1 MASSQQ
7 TLVDLQNLT
16 TLYRQGH
23 HSPVI
28 ERTVE
33 KMVAFER
40 DLARQEA
47 DEIDAKL
54 RAYEQQHQMN
64 SEDFYHRFR
73 AGELGDDMDWVEW
86 SVFYEMRAGVQQRL
100 TLLEPRA
107 SYEIG

>member
-7 TLVDLQNLT
+7 TLADLQNLT

-40 DLARQEA
+40 DRARQEA
-47 DEIDAKL
+47 AELDTKL
-54 RAYEQQHQMN
+54 QAYEQRHQMN
-64 SEDFYHRFR
+64 SEDFYSRFR

-86 SVFYEMRAGVQQRL
+86 SVFYEMRANVRRRL
-100 TLLEPRA
+100 ILLEPRA
-107 SYEIG
+107 SYEA

>member
-7 TLVDLQNLT
+7 TLADLQNLT
-16 TLYRQGH
+16 TLYQQGH

-33 KMVAFER
+33 KMMAFER
-40 DLARQEA
+40 DRARQEA
-47 DEIDAKL
+47 AEIDARL
-54 RAYEQQHQMN
+54 HAYEQQYQMN
-64 SEDFYHRFR
+64 SEDFYRRFH

-86 SVFYEMRAGVQQRL
+86 GVFCEMRANVQQRL

-107 SYEIG
+107 SYEV